1 MRLVTRKKDQWG
13 RGDYFAPR
21 GGKTHNGIDI
31 RCPHEDAVLA
41 VCDGLVTKIGYPY
54 HPIGEKGHF
63 RYVEVSDCAGSLA
76 RYFYVDPIV
85 EVGYML
91 KEGDVLGSCQDLE
104 HTYPGITN
112 HYHFEVIVYVN
123 RKKVFL
129 NPEQYLEALGHELS

>member
-1 MRLVTRKKDQWG
+1 MRLIQRGRDQWG
-13 RGDYFAPR
+13 SGEYFSSRGNR
-21 GGKTHNGIDI
+21 VHNGVDI
-31 RCPHEDAVLA
+31 RWHYEDSVVAL
-41 VCDGLVTKIGYPY
+41 CDGLVTKIGYPY
-54 HPIGEKGHF
+54 DPHGSKGHF

-112 HYHFEVIVYVN
+112 HFHFEVLVYVN
-123 RKKVFL
+123 RKKVYL
-129 NPEQYLEALGHELS
+129 NPVQYLEALGHELS